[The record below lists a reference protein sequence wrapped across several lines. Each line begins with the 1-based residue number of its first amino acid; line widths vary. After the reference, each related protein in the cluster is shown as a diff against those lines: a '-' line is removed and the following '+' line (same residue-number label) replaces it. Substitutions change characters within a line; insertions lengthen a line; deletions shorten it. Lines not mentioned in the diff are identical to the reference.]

1 MYNVKKGI
9 VMKKTILE
17 LYGKYQNDGVSES
30 AAQLTYYLIL
40 SFFPFIIVLLQI
52 VRFTPLGDL
61 NVVDGLLVGLP
72 LQTQELLTGIIKDIV
87 SSSGATLLSVSVVG
101 AIWSASN
108 GLMSLIK
115 AVNRAYDLS
124 ESRPYWKLKLL
135 SILMTLGLIL
145 VILLTLSISVF
156 EALLFNNFILVYFP
170 NSELIFTIVQSIVV
184 LVSIILILTL
194 LYKFS
199 PSIKKNVNVT
209 FKQSMPGG
217 IFATVAILI
226 STKVFSIYV
235 DNFGNYSKVYGSIG
249 GIIVLLIW
257 LYLTSIIIVLGAELN
272 SILMSRKNDKSGNSI
287 LEASSID
294 IKAST
299 IGEDINSE
307 SLDSTSKK

>member
-1 MYNVKKGI
+1 M
-9 VMKKTILE
+9 MKKTILE

-52 VRFTPLGDL
+52 IKFTPLGDL

-87 SSSGATLLSVSVVG
+87 SSSGTTLLSVSVVG

-135 SILMTLGLIL
+135 SIVMTLGLII

-156 EALLFNNFILVYFP
+156 ESLIFNNYILVYFP
-170 NSELIFTIVQSIVV
+170 NSELIFTIIQSVIV
-184 LVSIILILTL
+184 LISIILILTL

-199 PSIKKNVNVT
+199 PSIKKHVNIT
-209 FKQSMPGG
+209 FKESMPGG
-217 IFATVAILI
+217 IFATLTILV
-226 STKVFSIYV
+226 STKVFSIYI

-272 SILMSRKNDKSGNSI
+272 SIFMNNKKENERISI
-287 LEASSID
+287 FEASSVD
-294 IKAST
+294 TKAST
-299 IGEDINSE
+299 IGQKMVTEDNE
-307 SLDSTSKK
+307 GTS